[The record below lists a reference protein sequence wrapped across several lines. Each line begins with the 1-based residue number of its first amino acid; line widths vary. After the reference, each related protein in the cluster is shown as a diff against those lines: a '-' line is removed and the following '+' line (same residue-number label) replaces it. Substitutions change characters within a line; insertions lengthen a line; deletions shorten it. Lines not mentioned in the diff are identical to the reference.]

1 MHPRPPSAILTRQ
14 AIGSKRTLNGRGEHL
29 QSLTTS
35 LVCFTPSDLT
45 ITHPTCPATLAL
57 DRATKRIHV
66 YDGYNWKPLVDTIV
80 APPEPVLPP
89 IDLPREIVSREIV
102 VPEIPAAN
110 SSSVAPSDLP
120 QYTVFSDKDFT
131 IFSNGMDSSNVK
143 FEIVP
148 FNKTRTITV
157 PRESALLPAIDD
169 RDNTMLGSI
178 AYASSEGLCKDN
190 TLLGSDAGV
199 CLSSG
204 SYNTSVGSM
213 SLGGCVTGSNN
224 IAIGYKSMVDT
235 SSGTDNV
242 AIGYKSLRKAQG
254 ECNLAIGSFAQAL
267 NVSGNGNISV
277 GQDSLYNL
285 VSGNSNVA
293 IGFEAGINSNVGSDN
308 VMIGSQTCFA
318 PGTSGSIILGS
329 GGKSTSSDQLVISG
343 KMSGEVQL
351 ESGTGV
357 VMFSGVTSSSRILV
371 TCQNPIG
378 IVGYLY
384 ISNRIPGTGF
394 TISSSSSGDNSMVA
408 WFAFEP

>member
-1 MHPRPPSAILTRQ
+1 MYPRPPSAILTRQ

-57 DRATKRIHV
+57 DRVTKRIHI
-66 YDGYNWKPLVDTIV
+66 YDGTNWKPLVDTIV
-80 APPEPVLPP
+80 AQPEPAVQAVE
-89 IDLPREIVSREIV
+89 IPREIVSREII
-102 VPEIPAAN
+102 VPAV
-110 SSSVAPSDLP
+110 SGVAPSDMP

-131 IFSNGMDSSNVK
+131 LFSNGMDESIVK
-143 FEIVP
+143 FEIIP

-157 PRESALLPAIDD
+157 PRESALLPAIDN
-169 RDNTMLGSI
+169 RDNTMLGSVV
-178 AYASSEGLCKDN
+178 YASSEGLCKDN

-213 SLGGCVTGSNN
+213 SLSNCVTGSNN
-224 IAIGYKSMVDT
+224 IAVGYKSMVDT
-235 SSGTDNV
+235 ASGTDNV

-267 NVSGNGNISV
+267 NVSGNGNVSI

-293 IGFEAGINSNVGSDN
+293 IGFEAGIDCNVGSDN
-308 VMIGSQTCFA
+308 VMVGSQTCFA

-357 VMFSGVTSSSRILV
+357 IMFSGVTSSSRILV

-378 IVGYLY
+378 TVGFLY

-408 WFAFEP
+408 WLSFEP